1 MIFVVSGEIIPLG
14 DARKGVSR
22 PDWRT
27 FTLDHFTLTPRPM
40 RNIVLKF
47 GLISGAILS
56 AMMAIT
62 IPFQDAIGFD
72 YGMIVGYTTMV
83 LAFLLIY
90 FGVRSYRDSVAGG
103 SVSFGRAVK
112 VGALIAVIASCCYV
126 ATWQVMYFN
135 FMPDFTAKMTAH
147 TIQKAR
153 AAGESEAA
161 ILKKREEMA
170 EFEAMYQNPA
180 INAAITFLEPLP
192 VALIMTL
199 VSAGLLSRRAV
210 P

>member
-1 MIFVVSGEIIPLG
+1 
-14 DARKGVSR
+14 
-22 PDWRT
+22 
-27 FTLDHFTLTPRPM
+27 M
-40 RNIVLKF
+40 RSIVLKF
-47 GLISGAILS
+47 GLLSGALLS
-56 AMMAIT
+56 AMMAVT

-90 FGVRSYRDSVAGG
+90 FGVRSYRDTEGGG
-103 SVSFGRAVK
+103 SVTFGRAVK
-112 VGALIAVIASCCYV
+112 VGALIALISSCCYV

-135 FMPDFTAKMTAH
+135 FMPDFSAKISAH
-147 TIQKAR
+147 TLAKAR

-161 ILKKREEMA
+161 ISKTRKEMEEFA
-170 EFEAMYQNPA
+170 VMYQNPA

-199 VSAGLLSRRAV
+199 VSAVLLSRRTIPPRAT
-210 P
+210 